1 MSHGSTPLTDL
12 PTLQRRGAQ
21 VQTQRRTRLHEELV
35 TLTTQALLEYER
47 QTGRTGATGQAVQY
61 RRYDDQAPRRLL
73 APRREV
79 LIEDAAGLRIT
90 ADARAYEEQRPLI
103 FLDAV
108 TREELFLTIP
118 ETLEVYAL
126 KGRQTFHLQGVAQT
140 ELVYG
145 PRFGLNAHTS
155 QALQNRRIWRAPALL
170 VLLLTLNNAL
180 TLLGAAEPHLLLLCT
195 TVVSVAALP
204 LMLWWGFRPQ
214 EAQLQSFGRALV
226 RRLQG
231 QVVPERPVGVNRP
244 VLVGLIVLA
253 FVLSWS
259 HVALAGS
266 LVQALSIFLTW
277 TLLRFF
283 QLQAEQHGQ
292 GLAGEVLSS
301 PLTAPGPFSLSAL
314 TLIPEE
320 RQDLAPKVAQLQVL
334 AQEAQAQVATA
345 GLDQPQYRALSAV
358 QREWPESVA
367 LIAALPPQHQAQE
380 AARHLELLL
389 DISQQPAQ
397 GPVATERALA
407 AHLTYLQGL
416 QRDTSL
422 ALVEQP

>member
-1 MSHGSTPLTDL
+1 MSHVSTPLTDI
-12 PTLQRRGAQ
+12 PTLQHRGKQ
-21 VQTQRRTRLHEELV
+21 LQTRHRTRLREELV
-35 TLTTQALLEYER
+35 TLTAQALLEYGR
-47 QTGRTGATGQAVQY
+47 QTGRIGASGQAVQY
-61 RRYDDQAPRRLL
+61 RRYSDQAPRRLL
-73 APRREV
+73 APRRDV
-79 LIEDAAGLRIT
+79 LIEDAAGLRII
-90 ADARAYEEQRPLI
+90 AEVQEYEEQRPLI

-118 ETLEVYAL
+118 ETLELYAL
-126 KGRQTFHLQGVAQT
+126 KGRQTFHLQGPAQT

-145 PRFGLNAHTS
+145 PRFGLNPQVS
-155 QALQNRRIWRAPALL
+155 QTLQDQRLWRAPALL

-180 TLLGAAEPHLLLLCT
+180 TFPAAASGLHLLLLCT
-195 TVVSVAALP
+195 TIVSVAALP
-204 LMLWWGFRPQ
+204 LMLWWGFRPR
-214 EAQLQSFGRALV
+214 EAQFRSFGRTIV

-231 QVVPERPVGVNRP
+231 QMVPDRPVRVNRP
-244 VLVGLIVLA
+244 LLVGLIALG

-259 HVALAGS
+259 HFALAGS
-266 LVQALSIFLTW
+266 LVQALSVFLTW
-277 TLLRFF
+277 TLLQFF
-283 QLQAEQHGQ
+283 QLQAAQQGQ
-292 GLAGEVLSS
+292 ALAEEIFLPSFV
-301 PLTAPGPFSLSAL
+301 APGPFSLSDL
-314 TLIPEE
+314 TLTPEE
-320 RQDLAPKVAQLQVL
+320 RQTLAPKVAQLQVL

-397 GPVATERALA
+397 GPVSTERALA

-422 ALVEQP
+422 VRP

>member
-1 MSHGSTPLTDL
+1 MT
-12 PTLQRRGAQ
+12 A
-21 VQTQRRTRLHEELV
+21 
-35 TLTTQALLEYER
+35 QALLEYER

-73 APRREV
+73 NPRREV

-90 ADARAYEEQRPLI
+90 AEAREYEEQRPLV

-118 ETLEVYAL
+118 ETLELYAL
-126 KGRQTFHLQGVAQT
+126 KGRQTFHLQGSAQT

-145 PRFGLNAHTS
+145 PRFGLNPQVS
-155 QALQNRRIWRAPALL
+155 QTLQAPRLWRAPALL

-180 TLLGAAEPHLLLLCT
+180 TFPAAAAGPHLLLLCT
-195 TVVSVAALP
+195 TIVSVAALP
-204 LMLWWGFRPQ
+204 LMLWWGFRPR
-214 EAQLQSFGRALV
+214 EAQLQSFGRRIV
-226 RRLQG
+226 QRLQE
-231 QVVPERPVGVNRP
+231 QVVPDQSVRVNRP
-244 VLVGLIVLA
+244 LLVGLIALG

-266 LVQALSIFLTW
+266 LVQALSVSLTW

-283 QLQAEQHGQ
+283 QLQAAQQGQ
-292 GLAGEVLSS
+292 ALAEAVFLPS
-301 PLTAPGPFSLSAL
+301 LAAPGPFSLSGL
-314 TLIPEE
+314 TLTREE
-320 RQDLAPKVAQLQVL
+320 RQTLAPKVAQLQGL
-334 AQEAQAQVATA
+334 AQEAQVQVATV

-358 QREWPESVA
+358 QREWPASVA

-389 DISQQPAQ
+389 DISRQPAQ
-397 GPVATERALA
+397 GPASTERALA

-416 QRDTSL
+416 QCDTSL
-422 ALVEQP
+422 VLGERP